1 MPRRSGQSRRVP
13 DARRKRVGAYI
24 RERRLEL
31 GLSQGDLCKVLG
43 YRSRNSISNIEIG
56 AEGLPPKRAYAWA
69 DALEVPRDDFFAF
82 VVGERDQMEPGGG
95 PRLCDNSGQD
105 LEPTEQELVLRF
117 RRLDAKYQQRLLEQV
132 EEYLVLQ
139 RHALGTPRDK

>member
-13 DARRKRVGAYI
+13 DDRRKRVGAYI

-56 AEGLPPKRAYAWA
+56 AEGLPPKRAFAWA

-95 PRLCDNSGQD
+95 PHLRDSSGQA
-105 LEPTEQELVLRF
+105 LEPAEQELVLRF
-117 RRLDAKYQQRLLEQV
+117 RRLEPKYRERLLEQAG
-132 EEYLVLQ
+132 EYLILSK
-139 RHALGTPRDK
+139 HAPGTPRGK